1 MRGIRFAVQLK
12 FVIALIGISNPDSQ
26 FTCEY
31 VGAETAHRLLIK
43 SSLRITASA
52 ISFMDFRLCRLSFCN
67 VR

>member
-12 FVIALIGISNPDSQ
+12 FVIAVIGISNLDFQ
-26 FTCEY
+26 LVCKQKVIEIAQRFF
-31 VGAETAHRLLIK
+31 IK

-52 ISFMDFRLCRLSFCN
+52 TSFMDFRLCRLSFCN